1 MNGPDRDVDDPGSP
15 AGPPLPSSR
24 RRVCVYA
31 GASSGVR
38 REYAEAAIALG
49 KSLARRGL
57 GLVYGGASVG
67 LMGACADAAMA
78 AGGEVIGVLPKSLE
92 AREIGHTRI
101 TDLRIVGTL
110 HERKGLM
117 TDLSVAFVA
126 LPGGIGTLDE
136 LFETATWNYLGIHQK
151 PYGLLDTEGYWQP
164 LLGALDHLTR
174 EGFLQP
180 ATRARFIV
188 NARVEGLL
196 DALVGPAAQ
205 QSEKGTR

>member
-1 MNGPDRDVDDPGSP
+1 MSGATENPAASTATSP
-15 AGPPLPSSR
+15 

-31 GASSGVR
+31 GAASGAR
-38 REYAEAAIALG
+38 PEYTAAAIELG
-49 KSLARRGL
+49 TSLARRGL

-78 AGGEVIGVLPKSLE
+78 AGGEVIGILPKNLQ
-92 AREIGHTRI
+92 AREVGHHHI
-101 TDLRIVGTL
+101 TDLRIVDTL
-110 HERKGLM
+110 HERKAVM
-117 TDLSVAFVA
+117 TELSSAFVA

-151 PYGLLDTEGYWQP
+151 PYGLLDAEGYWQP
-164 LLGALDHLTR
+164 LLAALDHLTR

-180 ATRARFIV
+180 ATRARFFV

-196 DALVGPAAQ
+196 DALVGPAAMT
-205 QSEKGTR
+205 SEKGTR